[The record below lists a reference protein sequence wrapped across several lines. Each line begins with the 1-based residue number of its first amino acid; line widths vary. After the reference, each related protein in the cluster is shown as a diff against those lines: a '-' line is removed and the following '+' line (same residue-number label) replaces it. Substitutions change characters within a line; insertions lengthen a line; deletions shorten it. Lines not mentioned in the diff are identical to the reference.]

1 MDGDRSNSDWTSGV
15 PNEWVKVMVTVEQ
28 PPSRMLAGCN
38 RREKL
43 ERLEANARHHRTH
56 LLQWLAEHD
65 LSGEVELISGPISF
79 NILWAYSTPKAA
91 QALRDAPG
99 VISVC
104 IIEQDAAPV
113 LH

>member
-1 MDGDRSNSDWTSGV
+1 MDVYRTNGEWAPKIR
-15 PNEWVKVMVTVEQ
+15 NEWVKVMVTVEQ
-28 PPSRMLAGCN
+28 PAPGMLAGCN

-43 ERLEANARHHRTH
+43 ERLEANARHHQEH
-56 LLQWLAEHD
+56 LLQWLAEHN
-65 LSGEVELISGPISF
+65 LSQEVQLVSEPTSF

-99 VISVC
+99 VISVR
-104 IIEQDAAPV
+104 ITDENVVRV